1 MTSLIIDGRFDE
13 AEQYISS
20 LKKSYSDVF
29 IFNFLKSIFYLQNKE
44 YEKALKQIKKV
55 KSQDRLFIEL
65 KNTLVF
71 WMELEQ
77 NQKTKNIL
85 VKNFK
90 SNNSPGITLINKFLA
105 SKYIGD
111 VELYK
116 SYNLKILDSDS
127 YVRYKVLSAW
137 NLSNEGE
144 RDQALKILELA
155 LMKNSQNVLLKQSFK
170 NFKLENYNILHF
182 LILKK

>member
-1 MTSLIIDGRFDE
+1 M
-13 AEQYISS
+13 
-20 LKKSYSDVF
+20 
-29 IFNFLKSIFYLQNKE
+29 
-44 YEKALKQIKKV
+44 
-55 KSQDRLFIEL
+55 DRIG
-65 KNTLVF
+65 T
-71 WMELEQ
+71 

-116 SYNLKILDSDS
+116 LHLKILYSDG

-137 NLSNEGE
+137 NLSNEGK
-144 RDQALKILELA
+144 RSGAKIL
-155 LMKNSQNVLLKQSFK
+155 
-170 NFKLENYNILHF
+170 KLH
-182 LILKK
+182 